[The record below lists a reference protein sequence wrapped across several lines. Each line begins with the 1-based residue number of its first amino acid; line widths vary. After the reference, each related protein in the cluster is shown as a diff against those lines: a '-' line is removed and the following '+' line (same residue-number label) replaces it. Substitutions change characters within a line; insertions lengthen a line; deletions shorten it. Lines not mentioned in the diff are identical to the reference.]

1 MAGTQKIAN
10 INIASEDL
18 ETLKDNRY
26 CLCFAKKVNNTY
38 DVVWQSSTEYLS
50 SNSFLWTPVYQLFGS
65 NEFDSD
71 VTVNVQTNLVNI
83 ELNQQ
88 ATLDAAGVLGAAST
102 GGSTTGITMVNN
114 YGDIHP
120 GLNQLS
126 TGLSGVQETT
136 PIYVAPEVM
145 VPGSDLLTPIDEV
158 MVWFEQNIETS
169 TMFSDAR
176 SNSTTIDMTSVNT
189 QTRQYSDGKWSTP
202 SSSDLAAD
210 ATVTILTIIVY
221 VTGALIAHDLA
232 TKIASK
238 LTGVYKDITV
248 DVTSGDNKKFTVTY
262 KERQGLTAAEKS
274 FNATL
279 LTSNITDTLME
290 YTVESLAQSG
300 VGYTNMEASA

>member
-1 MAGTQKIAN
+1 MTGTQKTVN
-10 INIASEDL
+10 INIASQDL
-18 ETLKDNRY
+18 ETLKDNQYR
-26 CLCFAKKVNNTY
+26 LCFAKMVNHTF
-38 DVVWQSSTEYLS
+38 DVVWQSYTEYLDQ
-50 SNSFLWTPVYQLFGS
+50 NRFQWTPVYQLFGS

-158 MVWFEQNIETS
+158 MVWF
-169 TMFSDAR
+169 
-176 SNSTTIDMTSVNT
+176 
-189 QTRQYSDGKWSTP
+189 
-202 SSSDLAAD
+202 
-210 ATVTILTIIVY
+210 
-221 VTGALIAHDLA
+221 
-232 TKIASK
+232 
-238 LTGVYKDITV
+238 
-248 DVTSGDNKKFTVTY
+248 
-262 KERQGLTAAEKS
+262 
-274 FNATL
+274 
-279 LTSNITDTLME
+279 
-290 YTVESLAQSG
+290 
-300 VGYTNMEASA
+300 